1 MMPIAD
7 ISYLTT
13 LCVILDAML
22 KDLTEPPGAEALERF
37 FIYAMLWS
45 VAGVLENA
53 DRDKVDKF
61 LRNMTSNMPEATA
74 PDTVFEFAV
83 DVTSSSYEW
92 THWGSRIPSWAYE
105 APNASMSVGENLSN
119 DFATLLIPTIDSVR
133 TEYNMD
139 LSISATRPTLLV
151 GGPGT
156 AKTSIILQVLGK
168 QDPSAMAIKKLSFS
182 SATTPSIYQRSI
194 EGSVEKR
201 QGKTFGPPGGKRMC
215 VFIDDISMPLI
226 NPWGDQITLEIV
238 RQLIEQGGLY
248 SLDKPGDM
256 KLIIDLLFFGAMLH
270 PGGGKNDIPNRAKRH
285 FHVMNVTLPSA
296 ASINMIFGSMLAAKF
311 SPSDPDKNAAVWEV
325 AGKLVELTIEVWDKT
340 KTKMLP
346 TPAKFHYIFNL
357 RDLSRVFQGVFMC
370 DTHETIVSD
379 VFLLQLWKHECQRV
393 FSDRLVDHKDKG
405 WFNTTID
412 GMLENTFGAT
422 GTEAKAT
429 CYFID
434 YLREGPVDPE
444 TDEVGPAPKVY
455 EMIPSLEEVKKITV
469 DYMGKFNESFKLLAM
484 NLVFFADALEHM
496 MRITRLFAISRGSAL
511 LVGVGGSGK
520 QSLTRLGAYIGQATF
535 FQITITKMY
544 NATNL
549 LEDFKPLYRRAGV
562 MGKPAVWLM
571 TDKEVKEESF
581 LEYINIFLNT
591 GELPNLFAR
600 DEYDIIIGEIGPVYE
615 SIFKGSEPTQDD
627 LWAF

>member
-1 MMPIAD
+1 M
-7 ISYLTT
+7 S
-13 LCVILDAML
+13 
-22 KDLTEPPGAEALERF
+22 
-37 FIYAMLWS
+37 S
-45 VAGVLENA
+45 
-53 DRDKVDKF
+53 
-61 LRNMTSNMPEATA
+61 A
-74 PDTVFEFAV
+74 PDTVFEFSV
-83 DVTSSSYEW
+83 DSSNPSYEW
-92 THWGSRIPSWAYE
+92 SHWGSKIPGWTYE
-105 APNASMSVGENLSN
+105 GPNANMSVGQNLSN

-168 QDPSAMAIKKLSFS
+168 QDASTTAIKKLSFS
-182 SATTPSIYQRSI
+182 SATTPSLYQRSI

-226 NPWGDQITLEIV
+226 NDWGDQITLEIV

-296 ASINMIFGSMLAAKF
+296 ASINQIFGSMISAKF
-311 SPSDPDKNAAVWEV
+311 SPSDPDKNAAVWEA
-325 AGKLVELTIEVWDKT
+325 AGKLVELTIDIWDKT

-357 RDLSRVFQGVFMC
+357 RDLSRVFQGVFQC
-370 DTHETIVSD
+370 DTHDTIKSD

-393 FSDRLVDHKDKG
+393 FSDRLVDHKDKQ
-405 WFNTTID
+405 WFNSTID

-429 CYFID
+429 AYFID
-434 YLREGPVDPE
+434 YLREGYVDPE

-455 EMIPSLEEVKKITV
+455 EMVPSLDEVKRLTTE
-469 DYMGKFNESFKLLAM
+469 YMGKFNENFKLLA
-484 NLVFFADALEHM
+484 A
-496 MRITRLFAISRGSAL
+496 RRRG
-511 LVGVGGSGK
+511 
-520 QSLTRLGAYIGQATF
+520 RLGQAVAHAAGLVHRPVDLLPDHHHQAVQRGQPA
-535 FQITITKMY
+535 
-544 NATNL
+544 L
-549 LEDFKPLYRRAGV
+549 PPRRRAGQARRV
-562 MGKPAVWLM
+562 AHDRQGGQGGGLPRVHQHLPQHGRAAQPLRARRVRHHHRRDRPRLR
-571 TDKEVKEESF
+571 
-581 LEYINIFLNT
+581 EYLQ
-591 GELPNLFAR
+591 GLGADAGRPLGLLHHPRAR
-600 DEYDIIIGEIGPVYE
+600 QPPPLALLLARRAQV
-615 SIFKGSEPTQDD
+615 PHARQPPP
-627 LWAF
+627 L